1 MGVSVEPE
9 KQRAEFLERA
19 VEVTI
24 RVGLVV
30 VLIAW
35 CFQTLRPF
43 LQPALWGMIIAI
55 AAYPG
60 YVRLRRALGGRR
72 GAAATAF
79 ALLGLVIIVIPMAV
93 LAGTLADGVGAVAE
107 DLKDGALTIPAP
119 PESVKAWP
127 VVGERV
133 HALWLTASH
142 NIGDVLAGFG
152 PQLRSA
158 GGAVVSAAAGA
169 GLALLEF
176 VAAIIIA
183 AVLMVYADG
192 GERAADA
199 IAVRIAGPRGPEYAD
214 LAKLTI
220 RNVTRGILGVAL
232 IQALLAGIGFLAIGL
247 PAAGLLALVCLILAT
262 IQVGVGPVMIPAT
275 IYVFYVNDTLT
286 AVLFAGWTVL
296 VILSD
301 NVLKPILL
309 GRGARVPM
317 LVIFLGAI
325 GGFLASGIIGLF
337 TGAVVLSLGYTLF
350 VAWLNRTP
358 AIEPETPVR

>member
-1 MGVSVEPE
+1 MSVEPE
-9 KQRAEFLERA
+9 TQRGEFLERA
-19 VEVTI
+19 VELTI
-24 RVGLVV
+24 RVGLVAVLV
-30 VLIAW
+30 VW

-55 AAYPG
+55 ATYPG
-60 YVRLRRALGGRR
+60 YLRLRRLLGGRR
-72 GAAATAF
+72 GAAASVF

-93 LAGTLADGVGAVAE
+93 LAGTLADGVGAVA
-107 DLKDGALTIPAP
+107 DALKDGELSIPPP
-119 PESVKAWP
+119 PESIKTWAVIGEHVYAFWLKAS
-127 VVGERV
+127 E
-133 HALWLTASH
+133 

-152 PQLRSA
+152 PQLRAA

-199 IAVRIAGPRGPEYAD
+199 IAERLAGPRGPEYAD
-214 LAKLTI
+214 LAMLTI

-232 IQALLAGIGFLAIGL
+232 IQALLAGIGFLAVGL
-247 PAAGLLALVCLILAT
+247 PAAGLLALACLILAT
-262 IQVGVGPVMIPAT
+262 IQVGVGPIMIPAT
-275 IYVFYVNDTLT
+275 IYIFYVNDTVT
-286 AVLFAGWTVL
+286 AVLFAAWTVL
-296 VILSD
+296 VIVSD

-350 VAWLNRTP
+350 VAWIKRDPT
-358 AIEPETPVR
+358 IEPGAPLR